1 MNRIIRQQLG
11 KVERSRERLN
21 QSKRWPL
28 ILAASIVWGGVVWQI
43 YRTEFL
49 AGFWGITNDEIAVV
63 TIERDGGDNKNT
75 STETIII
82 QDPSKS
88 FWDGLQLLG
97 VPVVLAILGA
107 WFQKSQ
113 QTQAEQAT
121 KEQREQAEKVASQQ
135 REQDADETR
144 EEVLQLYFD
153 RISTLLVDKNLMA
166 IASKG
171 DDASPESKEL
181 LAASLDVIRAR
192 TLSILRRFENDID
205 RKSSVIRF
213 LAEAEIISK
222 LKLDLNAANLKG
234 ANLKGA
240 NLKGANLE
248 GTNLT
253 RANLGRANLKGANLK
268 GANLEG
274 ANLEGTNLT
283 RANLGRANLTR
294 ANLRGANL
302 RGANLFE
309 GNLFGADLE
318 QAYLTRANLFEAN
331 LTEADLN
338 GAYLCESRLFGADLY
353 KIVFGKATIWPTKEK
368 FTQAKNVPI
377 KLQKQLGLI
386 PDPPQ
391 KPPTDQQPQQPPR

>member
-1 MNRIIRQQLG
+1 MT
-11 KVERSRERLN
+11 
-21 QSKRWPL
+21 
-28 ILAASIVWGGVVWQI
+28 ASIVWGIAIWQI

-63 TIERDGGDNKNT
+63 TIKKDGSEDT

-97 VPVVLAILGA
+97 VPLVLAILGA
-107 WFQKSQ
+107 WFQKTQ
-113 QTQAEQAT
+113 QEQIERVA
-121 KEQREQAEKVASQQ
+121 KEQ

-153 RISTLLVDKNLMA
+153 RISTLLIDKNLMA

-205 RKSSVIRF
+205 RKSSVVRF

-222 LKLDLNAANLKG
+222 LKLDLNAANL
-234 ANLKGA
+234 
-240 NLKGANLE
+240 
-248 GTNLT
+248 T
-253 RANLGRANLKGANLK
+253 RANLGRANLQGANLG
-268 GANLEG
+268 GANLTR
-274 ANLEGTNLT
+274 ANLARTNLT
-283 RANLGRANLTR
+283 RANLTRTNLEGSNLERANLTR
-294 ANLRGANL
+294 ANLTKTNLTRANLKGANL

-309 GNLFGADLE
+309 GKLFKANLTE
-318 QAYLTRANLFEAN
+318 AYLTRANLFEAN
-331 LTEADLN
+331 FTEAYLN
-338 GAYLCESRLFGADLY
+338 GAYLCEARLFGADLY
-353 KIVFGKATIWPTKEK
+353 KIVFGKTTIWPKKEK
-368 FTQAKNVPI
+368 FVQAKNVPI
-377 KLQKQLGLI
+377 ELQKQLGLI
-386 PDPPQ
+386 PKPPQ
-391 KPPTDQQPQQPPR
+391 NSPPAQQSPAPPQ